1 MNKHVNLLNNKVR
14 YAEIIELQYV
24 NVLNSVTRAEALAV
38 KCMSS
43 YRYNKNRFKL
53 LI

>member
-1 MNKHVNLLNNKVR
+1 MNKHADLLNNKVR
-14 YAEIIELQYV
+14 CVKVIELQYV
-24 NVLNSVTRAEALAV
+24 NVLNSVARAETLAV

-43 YRYNKNRFKL
+43 YRYNRNRFKL

>member
-14 YAEIIELQYV
+14 CVKVIELQYV
-24 NVLNSVTRAEALAV
+24 NVLNSVTRAETLV
-38 KCMSS
+38 MKYMSS
-43 YRYNKNRFKL
+43 YKYNKNRFTL